1 VVIIFRNTIYSPF
14 SMKGAAM
21 QIKEPKL
28 ESRKNGK
35 SLFLLDNYQI
45 GREIEALSTITIQ
58 PGGIAQAKYHGR
70 RIGVRITQTS
80 GNVFVGKIFSFE
92 LPIEKFKDLAIND
105 LIKFSEENIFGYDPP
120 TRNN

>member
-1 VVIIFRNTIYSPF
+1 
-14 SMKGAAM
+14 MKGAAM

-58 PGGIAQAKYHGR
+58 PGGIAQAKYRGR
-70 RIGVRITQTS
+70 RIGIRIMQTA
-80 GNVFVGKIFSFE
+80 GNEFVGTIFSFE
-92 LPIEKFKDLAIND
+92 SPVEKFEDLSIND

-120 TRNN
+120 MRNN